1 MLLLVSLIIAS
12 CSSGSCDNTTA
23 TYTLGQLPN
32 GATLYT
38 NQSTFSSSSNG
49 ETTGTIWISGG
60 STTES
65 YLLSFS
71 ESPVGPKIT
80 CSSSPCMINNTT
92 NKQVQVNLSG
102 NNSPAGQYTITVYYT
117 SFLSQ
122 NKSQLPR
129 DPLPNPIL
137 LNITGQPTP
146 VAGSL
151 SISSPLKTQ
160 LGVGESTI
168 ANIQLKDSQYLSGTV
183 DVLVHSDSESIIN
196 VTPTV
201 CHLTATTTCEVTIMG
216 IKAGSSNFTA
226 SAVGYSSQTSE
237 SITVVPCNPC
247 NSFITVGTYNG
258 NLSSHCTDASCQNSP
273 ESAIKGADMICQNE
287 AKLYNQRGVYK
298 AVVLS
303 SNRYPCDASGECG
316 ESHMQNWVIYAN
328 TPYKNLAESI
338 IGIST
343 TKYVLP
349 DPSTYVPTYA
359 DGTIINKISDTVIFF
374 MGISVGHVNDVKTD
388 IDGWSPF
395 NINGTVSGY
404 TVNNCNDWTSDDN
417 SLLGGCGYSSGWF
430 ITNSS
435 ADNWYAGWGNPS
447 PSYVSNTWM
456 NSSNACGSQLNLL
469 CVQQ

>member
-12 CSSGSCDNTTA
+12 CSSGSCNNTT
-23 TYTLGQLPN
+23 TIYTLGQLPN

-38 NQSTFSSSSNG
+38 NQSTFSSGSNG

-71 ESPVGPKIT
+71 ESLVGPKIT

-160 LGVGESTI
+160 LGAGESTT
-168 ANIQLKDSQYLSGTV
+168 ATIQLKDSQYLSGTV
-183 DVLVHSDSESIIN
+183 DVLVHSDNESVIN

-226 SAVGYSSQTSE
+226 SAVGYNSQTSE
-237 SITVVPCNPC
+237 SITVAPCNPC

-258 NLSSHCTDASCQNSP
+258 NLSSHCTDASCQNSA
-273 ESAIKGADMICQNE
+273 ESGIKGADMICQNE
-287 AKLYNQRGVYK
+287 AKLYNQSGVYK

-349 DPSTYVPTYA
+349 NPTNPFTST
-359 DGTIINKISDTVIFF
+359 DSSIITDNVIFF
-374 MGISVGHVNDVKTD
+374 NGILVGHLNNSATD

-395 NINGTVSGY
+395 NINGAVPDY
-404 TVNNCNDWTSDDN
+404 TLNNCNDWTESSFDTF
-417 SLLGGCGYSSGWF
+417 GVAGYSTGFFGSSGSP
-430 ITNSS
+430 N
-435 ADNWYAGWGNPS
+435 NWYAGWHVPPPDYFVFNV
-447 PSYVSNTWM
+447 YM